1 MIIRKRGGAKVRKE
15 EVDEPPLLIITFKR
29 TNEKEK
35 IGKLAV
41 SLIQDHNVIWLD
53 PGATTLQMIPYICAK
68 DIFFWEQIVLNI
80 FLL

>member
-1 MIIRKRGGAKVRKE
+1 M
-15 EVDEPPLLIITFKR
+15 KR
-29 TNEKEK
+29 TNEKET